1 MIYDKEVDKT
11 ITKELYNNDTLGY
24 NELYRNVCKYY
35 RKIAKDSYNFHI
47 QKLKVENVLN
57 NREIQEGKI
66 KKSYY
71 FLTAE
76 AKQKHRL
83 QILNYKTEKEKAEFI
98 LANEKDRRLITYLF
112 LIIDY
117 RLYRSEADGFRGL
130 TEEELDIHL
139 HKCNIRRNDLFL
151 DETFANDR
159 IIDGKRKRI
168 TLLKTKTNIQVY
180 KVKTFN
186 KSDELQSIVYNLN
199 LPGFSVEEFKENLKF
214 RGIEHTG
221 FTNKEIEDGL
231 NNLLKEKIFEIVI
244 EYDDKP
250 RYVIVDQN
258 LNLFIKK
265 LLFLTE
271 DIKNKMYLVWT
282 FIRRPTK
289 DDIKWLELFIGIKD
303 TEEKL
308 NELREQRKSFKKNKI
323 HVQQARE
330 DIYKMEKKINEFI
343 NLNKKEFSDI
353 IERFVFPCN
362 EMLGIIYPKHFQK
375 VLIS

>member
-1 MIYDKEVDKT
+1 M
-11 ITKELYNNDTLGY
+11 
-24 NELYRNVCKYY
+24 
-35 RKIAKDSYNFHI
+35 
-47 QKLKVENVLN
+47 
-57 NREIQEGKI
+57 
-66 KKSYY
+66 
-71 FLTAE
+71 
-76 AKQKHRL
+76 
-83 QILNYKTEKEKAEFI
+83 
-98 LANEKDRRLITYLF
+98 
-112 LIIDY
+112 
-117 RLYRSEADGFRGL
+117 
-130 TEEELDIHL
+130 
-139 HKCNIRRNDLFL
+139 
-151 DETFANDR
+151 
-159 IIDGKRKRI
+159 
-168 TLLKTKTNIQVY
+168 
-180 KVKTFN
+180 
-186 KSDELQSIVYNLN
+186 YNLN

-250 RYVIVDQN
+250 RYVIVDQI

-308 NELREQRKSFKKNKI
+308 NELREHRKSFKKNKI